1 MEIPVRPKLNSLSK
15 PHPSEANSSTGKGW
29 QLRGRRWGRRPHLGR
44 DALMVMLNPKE
55 LDAMVE
61 LQAPSRWWW
70 PVIFRG
76 KIFVSSAHTTIPHS
90 LSEDGQLP
98 ALDGARPR
106 ATSAES
112 GESVWTSCPCLA
124 DFSGRSLMAELH
136 PTSSQVGV
144 PGAPACREAAPASVH
159 PTLRQA
165 QGQSS

>member
-29 QLRGRRWGRRPHLGR
+29 QLRGRRWGRRLPLGR

-98 ALDGARPR
+98 TLDGAREPPAPSQGR
-106 ATSAES
+106 ECVDFLPLLGGRGLFGEES
-112 GESVWTSCPCLA
+112 DG
-124 DFSGRSLMAELH
+124 
-136 PTSSQVGV
+136 
-144 PGAPACREAAPASVH
+144 
-159 PTLRQA
+159 
-165 QGQSS
+165 